1 MRRTSLAGLTAIAVT
16 GGTLLATGGSAQAA
30 DPENLYVKPG
40 ITTCSDQGPGSK
52 TQPFCTIGAAA
63 AVVTAGQTVY
73 VDGGV
78 YSERVT
84 LTRSG
89 TPEAPIAFIAN
100 SSSPPVTLRGPTAG
114 LVVDGQHDIGIQD
127 FNVDGPVD
135 VPALDLRNSSNI
147 EIAGGRFTMADVS
160 TAPAVRLVGV
170 TVASLRDVAGSGLAY
185 VDGLTVDATS
195 SDVTVDRAVLV
206 GGGATNGTADP
217 SAGIRTDGARTT
229 ILNSVIGGYTGAAI
243 AVGPSA
249 FGTVV
254 ANNQINPG
262 AGYGIHNRG
271 ADDTAIVNNAVQ
283 GRCLDGVRVDG
294 ASTGVSVQN
303 NKVSGNGRTSQS
315 YCDPQGVGGVQVGIY
330 DQALSG
336 TVIDYNNTHNGV
348 SSPSANT
355 YSWNGTVMG
364 LAQFRA
370 VSGQA
375 AHDRDTAQSS
385 DGIDSANSAAPGY
398 QIYDSRGWSRRDD
411 PAVPNTGAGPVAY
424 ADRGTVEFVR
434 TPIASFDAT
443 LDLGASAVT
452 VDASASRPGF
462 VPIKEYV
469 FNFGDGTAVTQSA
482 PRATHRY
489 AIPGTYDVTVTARG
503 TDDLQG
509 SSTEQV
515 SVLRRTATVGFLA
528 LSNLRYV
535 GTSAPVLLPNQVG
548 LTAAAQ
554 YDVADAGNGRVA
566 LVSRANGLYVTQ
578 VATPDA
584 PLDASRQTVG
594 TAEEFTVVRN
604 SDGTVSLKGSNNLYV
619 TAEPSGAVTLSAS
632 RPTISSWE
640 KFHQVPVADAN
651 RSLKASV
658 NGRFVMA
665 DGAGVKPLIASQA
678 TVSTWERFDV
688 VDLGGGQVALFARA
702 NNRFVTADGA
712 GAKPLIATRP
722 TVSLWEKFTLTRN
735 SDGTVSFKA
744 VVNGRYASADGAG
757 SKPLIANGPAISL
770 WEKFTLG

>member
-16 GGTLLATGGSAQAA
+16 GGTLLATGGSTQAA
-30 DPENLYVKPG
+30 EPTALYVKG
-40 ITTCSDQGPGSK
+40 AAANCSDQGPG
-52 TQPFCTIGAAA
+52 TGAQPFCTIGAAA

-73 VDGGV
+73 VYDGD
-78 YSERVT
+78 YPERVT

-89 TPEAPIAFIAN
+89 TPDAPIGFQAN
-100 SSSPPVTLRGPTAG
+100 GRAVRLVGPNAG
-114 LVVDGQHDIGIQD
+114 LVIDGQHDIGLQE
-127 FNVDGPVD
+127 FKVSGAVDT
-135 VPALDLRNSSNI
+135 PALDIRNSSNI
-147 EIAGGRFTMADVS
+147 EVAGGNFTMAS
-160 TAPAVRLVGV
+160 AATAPAVRLVGV
-170 TVASLRDVAGSGLAY
+170 TMASVRDVVGSGFSP

-195 SDVTVDRAVLV
+195 SDVTVERATLI
-206 GGGATNGTADP
+206 GGATNGSADP

-229 ILNSVIGGYTGAAI
+229 ILDSVIGGYTGAAI
-243 AVGPSA
+243 AVGPTAS
-249 FGTVV
+249 GTVV

-262 AGYGIHNRG
+262 AGHGIHNRG
-271 ADDTAIVNNAVQ
+271 ADATAIVNNAVQ

-303 NKVSGNGRTSQS
+303 NKLSGNGRPES
-315 YCDPQGVGGVQVGIY
+315 YCDPQAVGGVQVGIH

-336 TVIDYNNTHNGV
+336 TVVDYNNLHNGW
-348 SSPSANT
+348 SSPSASI

-375 AHDRDTAQSS
+375 VHDRDTAQSS
-385 DGIDSANSAAPGY
+385 DRIDSANSAAPGY
-398 QIYDSRGWSRRDD
+398 QNRDSRGWSRRDD
-411 PAVPNTGAGPVAY
+411 PGVPNTGAGPVAY
-424 ADRGTVEFVR
+424 ADRGPVEFVR

-443 LDLGASAVT
+443 LDLAASAVT

-489 AIPGTYDVTVTARG
+489 ATPGAYDVTVTVRG

-515 SVLRRTATVGFLA
+515 SVLLRTATVGLLA

-554 YDVADAGNGRVA
+554 YDMADAGNGQVA
-566 LVSRANGLYVTQ
+566 LVSRASGLYVTQ

-584 PLDASRQTVG
+584 PLNASSQTVG
-594 TAEEFTVVRN
+594 TAEKFTVVRN
-604 SDGTVSLKGSNNLYV
+604 SDGTVSLKAGNNLYA
-619 TAEPSGAVTLSAS
+619 TADPSGAVTLSAS
-632 RPTISSWE
+632 RPTISTWE

-651 RSLKASV
+651 RSLRAKV
-658 NGRFVMA
+658 NGLYVSA
-665 DGAGVKPLIASQA
+665 DGAGVKPLIASRP
-678 TVSTWERFDV
+678 TVGTWERFDI
-688 VDLGGGQVALFARA
+688 VDLGSGQVALFARA

-712 GAKPLIATRP
+712 GANPLIATRP
-722 TVSLWEKFTLTRN
+722 TVSLWERFTLVRN

-744 VVNGRYASADGAG
+744 AVNGRYVSADGAG
-757 SKPLIANGPAISL
+757 AKPLIANGPAIST